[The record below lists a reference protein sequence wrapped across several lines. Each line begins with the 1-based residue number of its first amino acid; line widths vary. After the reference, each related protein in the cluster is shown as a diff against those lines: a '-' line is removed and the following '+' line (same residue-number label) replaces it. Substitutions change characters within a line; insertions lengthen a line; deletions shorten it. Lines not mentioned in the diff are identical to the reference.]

1 MARVS
6 GDISEVKARVMQA
19 CIALFNEKGL
29 KFTMDDVASTCH
41 ISKKTMYVI
50 YRDKEDLFYALVDYL
65 FDGIKESENEVVS
78 DTSLSTLEK
87 IRKILGVMPE
97 SYRELDFGK
106 IYLIR
111 DKYPGIYK
119 KVEERLETGWETTI
133 ALMEQGI
140 KEGVV
145 RPVNIPMVK
154 MMFEAALEQFF
165 RRDVVS
171 RNNLTYNEAL
181 DQVVDI
187 ILEGIKA

>member
-6 GDISEVKARVMQA
+6 GDISEVKAKVMQA

-29 KFTMDDVASTCH
+29 KFTMDDVASSCH

-50 YRDKEDLFYALVDYL
+50 YRDKEDLFFALVDYL
-65 FDGIKESENEVVS
+65 FDGIKESENEVVG
-78 DTSLSTLEK
+78 DTSLSTVEK

-106 IYLIR
+106 LYLLR

-133 ALMEQGI
+133 ALIEQGI
-140 KEGVV
+140 REGVV
-145 RPVNIPMVK
+145 RPVNVPIVK

-165 RRDVVS
+165 RRDVIS
-171 RNNLTYNEAL
+171 RNHLSYNEAL
-181 DQVVDI
+181 NEVVDI

>member
-19 CIALFNEKGL
+19 CIRLFNEKGL
-29 KFTMDDVASTCH
+29 KFTMDDVASACH

-50 YRDKEDLFYALVDYL
+50 YRDKEDLFFALVDYL

-133 ALMEQGI
+133 TLIEQGI

-154 MMFEAALEQFF
+154 MMFEASLEQFF

-187 ILEGIKA
+187 ILEGIRA

>member
-29 KFTMDDVASTCH
+29 KFTMDDVASSCH

-78 DTSLSTLEK
+78 DTSLTTLEK

-133 ALMEQGI
+133 ALIEQGI

-154 MMFEAALEQFF
+154 MMFEASLEQFF

-187 ILEGIKA
+187 ILEGIRA

>member
-1 MARVS
+1 
-6 GDISEVKARVMQA
+6 
-19 CIALFNEKGL
+19 
-29 KFTMDDVASTCH
+29 
-41 ISKKTMYVI
+41 
-50 YRDKEDLFYALVDYL
+50 
-65 FDGIKESENEVVS
+65 
-78 DTSLSTLEK
+78 
-87 IRKILGVMPE
+87 MPE

-133 ALMEQGI
+133 ALIEQGI

-154 MMFEAALEQFF
+154 MMFEASLEQFF
-165 RRDVVS
+165 RRDVVA

-181 DQVVDI
+181 DQVVNI
-187 ILEGIKA
+187 ILEGIRA

>member
-6 GDISEVKARVMQA
+6 GDISEVKDRVMQA

-78 DTSLSTLEK
+78 DTSLTTLEK

-133 ALMEQGI
+133 ALIEQGI

-181 DQVVDI
+181 DQVVNI
-187 ILEGIKA
+187 ILEGIRA

>member
-6 GDISEVKARVMQA
+6 GDISEVKDRVMQA
-19 CIALFNEKGL
+19 CITLFNEKGL
-29 KFTMDDVASTCH
+29 KFTMDDVASSCH

-50 YRDKEDLFYALVDYL
+50 YRDKEDLFFALVDYL
-65 FDGIKESENEVVS
+65 FDGIKKSENEVVS
-78 DTSLSTLEK
+78 DTSLSTVEK